1 MAKAPAVA
9 PKAPEAPAVAPK
21 APEAPAVAPAA
32 ANTETTKRI
41 TPELTTITSNVEM
54 PKKVNKRGSKS
65 LYPFEKLEVGQSFG
79 VTNKT
84 ADGMAS
90 IISNQNRKH
99 RVEKTDD
106 QGNTVFETKDLKG
119 ADGTVT
125 QVPTD
130 KPVMIVNKHF
140 FASDCDPKKDPD
152 GASVRVFRDK

>member
-1 MAKAPAVA
+1 MA
-9 PKAPEAPAVAPK
+9 KAPEAPKAPK
-21 APEAPAVAPAA
+21 APAA
-32 ANTETTKRI
+32 AKTKTTKRI
-41 TPELTTITSNVEM
+41 APEITTITGDVEM

-65 LYPFEKLEVGQSFG
+65 PYPFDNLEVGQSFG

-84 ADGMAS
+84 AAGMAS
-90 IISNQNRKH
+90 IISNQNRKY
-99 RVEKTDD
+99 RAQKTDGR
-106 QGNTVFETKDLKG
+106 GNTVFETKDLKG

-130 KPVMIVNKHF
+130 KPVMVVGKHF